1 MHSKTIIVSCGDA
14 VTPERAATLFSSM
27 DADVRA
33 LKVPPNQ
40 ALDAMRGA
48 SFDMLLIDDSDGSCD
63 LAEVEAALSRG
74 GSTTAL
80 FVVMKGDR
88 AASVRLPVQIPFDFA
103 CEYASDDEVKV
114 RCRRLLWPGEM
125 TSDADFVHVSGQS
138 CRGAGRS
145 YVYGVCAARVFGNA
159 SGPDLF
165 TRGSAFA
172 GVGLRLLRRNAH
184 GGCAYPSSEGEA
196 RP

>member
-14 VTPERAATLFSSM
+14 VTPERAAALFSSM

-80 FVVMKGDR
+80 FVVM
-88 AASVRLPVQIPFDFA
+88 AVPLQCASPSRFPLISH
-103 CEYASDDEVKV
+103 AST
-114 RCRRLLWPGEM
+114 PPM
-125 TSDADFVHVSGQS
+125 T
-138 CRGAGRS
+138 R
-145 YVYGVCAARVFGNA
+145 
-159 SGPDLF
+159 
-165 TRGSAFA
+165 
-172 GVGLRLLRRNAH
+172 
-184 GGCAYPSSEGEA
+184 
-196 RP
+196 

>member
-74 GSTTAL
+74 GSITAL

-125 TSDADFVHVSGQS
+125 TSDADFVHVGSARQRTNVSVNGS
-138 CRGAGRS
+138 SLSLMVRTFRDARGAA
-145 YVYGVCAARVFGNA
+145 C
-159 SGPDLF
+159 
-165 TRGSAFA
+165 A
-172 GVGLRLLRRNAH
+172 GVVWPWWWMGRDRR
-184 GGCAYPSSEGEA
+184 P
-196 RP
+196 RPGSR